1 MSDFASMVR
10 ARVESAAGRG
20 HIGAPHR
27 RLDGN
32 DGQEALGHG
41 ANVVAR
47 LVATNPSCAA
57 DKQSDEVLGALKIA
71 AQGSP
76 ADARTALTRLQK
88 YLHDLTAADAD
99 VAGDE
104 VVQNYRRL
112 LHVVLDH

>member
-10 ARVESAAGRG
+10 DRVVGAAARGQVAA
-20 HIGAPHR
+20 PYR
-27 RLDGN
+27 RLDGAS
-32 DGQEALGHG
+32 GREALGHG

-47 LVATNPSCAA
+47 MVATNPSCAA
-57 DKQSDEVLGALKIA
+57 DKQCEEVLGVLKIA

-88 YLHDLTAADAD
+88 CLQDLTAADAD
-99 VAGDE
+99 VAADD

-112 LHVVLDH
+112 LHLVLDH